1 MASSHKRL
9 TEADWLDHK
18 SDIQNMVLFQ
28 KLSNA
33 QIVDALEKSGLH
45 AKYIHT
51 HYLLRKQAI

>member
-18 SDIQNMVLFQ
+18 SDIQNMVLYQ

-45 AKYIHT
+45 AK
-51 HYLLRKQAI
+51 